1 MAKSVFSKAN
11 KPQDSLK
18 KSPQNKLDLSQEA
31 QAKTPKD
38 QPSHTIPAQGGKSQS
53 DKV

>member
-1 MAKSVFSKAN
+1 MAKSVFSKDN

-31 QAKTPKD
+31 QAKVPED
-38 QPSHTIPAQGGKSQS
+38 YPSQKIPAQGGKSQS
-53 DKV
+53 DEV